1 MTACANLDSQIFWS
15 PSELDKKSARKQ
27 TLLKFAEMAQPPIS
41 KQNLGSLGLSG
52 ELIRASILPQKEM
65 SPSTAEAIYISDNDE
80 PLPMIEESVHSTERA
95 KSNSRFVDQME
106 NGGVERPSNDG
117 LLSRAD
123 RPKRSAHAA
132 ALSPAESMADS
143 PAGIISS
150 LPSVSV
156 CTGTSVATTSQT
168 ESLALEHQRPDPV
181 PLHEEPSVR
190 ADLSKLVETCPRHDS
205 ARTENVL
212 HSPSDLSRQDKL
224 SDPHTLKQPSHEGE
238 GTVASAQPSE
248 RCDAEDT
255 GGVPDI
261 AGHYQATNIEISERG
276 DCQPS
281 DTDQLLRQPGKR
293 QRQRPVHQTPEPSTE
308 DRSVDAASGAA
319 EDDFTSTGDE
329 EPPHKRRKARPTS
342 KKIQPSN
349 DGSALRRSRRLT
361 PPRSDSD
368 EEEAASCGPHLAPA
382 IFDEWSLKDPTLKFT
397 QVDGRT
403 ALTIQ
408 FDVEDLIM
416 HRSGER
422 IEQHGR
428 NVTSMRNNARP
439 RFTKEED
446 NFIIDWKNNGYSW
459 KAICEGFNAKFKGQ
473 RSQGSIQ
480 VRYSTV
486 LQRRSK

>member
-15 PSELDKKSARKQ
+15 PSELDKKAARRQKLLESAE
-27 TLLKFAEMAQPPIS
+27 TAQPPIS
-41 KQNLGSLGLSG
+41 KQNLGSLGLFG
-52 ELIRASILPQKEM
+52 ELTRASIIPQEEM
-65 SPSTAEAIYISDNDE
+65 SPSTAKAIYISDDDE
-80 PLPMIEESVHSTERA
+80 PLPMIEESVHSPERT
-95 KSNSRFVDQME
+95 KSNSQFVDQTE
-106 NGGVERPSNDG
+106 NGG

-123 RPKRSAHAA
+123 RPKRSAQAA
-132 ALSPAESMADS
+132 GLSPAEFMVDS

-150 LPSVSV
+150 LPSVTV
-156 CTGTSVATTSQT
+156 CTGTSVAATSHT
-168 ESLALEHQRPDPV
+168 GSLALECQRPGPV
-181 PLHEEPSVR
+181 PLHEEPSAR
-190 ADLSKLVETCPRHDS
+190 ADLPKLVETCWGHDS
-205 ARTENVL
+205 AETENVL
-212 HSPSDLSRQDKL
+212 HSPLDLSRQGKL

-255 GGVPDI
+255 SGVPDI
-261 AGHYQATNIEISERG
+261 AGHCQATNIEISESG
-276 DCQPS
+276 DCQS
-281 DTDQLLRQPGKR
+281 SETDQLLRQSGKR

-319 EDDFTSTGDE
+319 EDDFTSTDDE

-342 KKIQPSN
+342 KKVQSSN

-361 PPRSDSD
+361 PPQSDSF
-368 EEEAASCGPHLAPA
+368 EEEAASCGPHLSPA

-403 ALTIQ
+403 TLTIQ

-416 HRSGER
+416 HRPGER

-428 NVTSMRNNARP
+428 NGNSIRRNARP
-439 RFTKEED
+439 RFTRKED
-446 NFIIDWKNNGYSW
+446 KFIIDWKNNGYSW
-459 KAICEGFNAKFKGQ
+459 KAICEGFNAEFKAQ

-486 LQRRSK
+486 LQGRSK